1 MRIGVVSDTH
11 NHLPNV
17 ARVVEI
23 LNAAGV
29 ERVVHTG
36 DITQPKTLEV
46 LARLAAP
53 LHAIL
58 GNNDAG
64 EREGLE
70 AAGAH
75 LGIELAGP
83 ALEVVWA
90 DRRIVVVHDPR
101 DLETCRV
108 LPHVVLHGHTHRR
121 TIERTGGRLVF
132 NPGECAGHLPGH
144 NAVGLVDLATLEVEI
159 LTF

>member
-17 ARVVEI
+17 ARVVEL

-29 ERVVHTG
+29 DRVVHTG

-46 LARLAAP
+46 LARLEAP
-53 LHAIL
+53 LHAVF

-64 EREGLE
+64 ERDALE
-70 AAGAH
+70 AAGAR
-75 LGIELAGP
+75 LGIALADPPLEL
-83 ALEVVWA
+83 VWA
-90 DRRIVVVHDPR
+90 DRRIIVVHDPR
-101 DLETCRV
+101 ELEGRDL
-108 LPHVVLHGHTHRR
+108 PDVVLHGHTHRR
-121 TIERTGGRLVF
+121 TIERTEGCLFF

>member
-17 ARVVEI
+17 SRVVEL

-53 LHAIL
+53 LRAVF
-58 GNNDAG
+58 GNNDQG

-70 AAGAH
+70 AAGAR
-75 LGIELAGP
+75 LAIELADP
-83 ALEVVWA
+83 PLELVWA

-101 DLETCRV
+101 DLGTREV
-108 LPHVVLHGHTHRR
+108 LPELVLHGHTHRR
-121 TIERTGGRLVF
+121 TIERTDG
-132 NPGECAGHLPGH
+132 
-144 NAVGLVDLATLEVEI
+144 
-159 LTF
+159 